1 MFYSWQIGRIDV
13 PPACVHRKRNT
24 SQQSN
29 SPVKHLFPPPH
40 QMHKVV
46 PSESFL
52 NKAVRVGEQGVQ
64 LMGTLKG
71 AWEAGRTVYGGM
83 ATAASYARPLLAL
96 M

>member
-1 MFYSWQIGRIDV
+1 MIHVRTV
-13 PPACVHRKRNT
+13 KCVRPKSNT
-24 SQQSN
+24 LPHHPTSSSQ
-29 SPVKHLFPPPH
+29 VKPSFLRPKE
-40 QMHKVV
+40 MHKVV

-71 AWEAGRTVYGGM
+71 AWETTRAIYGGLS
-83 ATAASYARPLLAL
+83 TAATYARPLLAL

>member
-1 MFYSWQIGRIDV
+1 
-13 PPACVHRKRNT
+13 
-24 SQQSN
+24 
-29 SPVKHLFPPPH
+29 
-40 QMHKVV
+40 MHKVI

-71 AWEAGRTVYGGM
+71 AWETTRAIYGGLS
-83 ATAASYARPLLAL
+83 TAANYARPLLAL

>member
-1 MFYSWQIGRIDV
+1 MKQRFLR
-13 PPACVHRKRNT
+13 PKE
-24 SQQSN
+24 
-29 SPVKHLFPPPH
+29 
-40 QMHKVV
+40 MHKVV

-71 AWEAGRTVYGGM
+71 AWETTRAIYGGLS
-83 ATAASYARPLLAL
+83 TAANYARPLLAL

>member
-1 MFYSWQIGRIDV
+1 MMHV
-13 PPACVHRKRNT
+13 PGSAQTKWSTFQSRN
-24 SQQSN
+24 
-29 SPVKHLFPPPH
+29 PLFPRPN